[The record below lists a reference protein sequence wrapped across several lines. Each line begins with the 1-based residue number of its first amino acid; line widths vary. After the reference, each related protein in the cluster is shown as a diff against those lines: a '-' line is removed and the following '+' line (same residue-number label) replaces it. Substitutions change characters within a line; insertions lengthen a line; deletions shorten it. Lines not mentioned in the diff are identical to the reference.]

1 MTQATPT
8 PTRELRPKAFSALEA
23 TWPTLLALTLAIN
36 LISYLA
42 GQLSGIPLLGLL
54 ASLLLSIPMMG
65 VLKGKMAYLRG
76 MPLQF
81 DCFSSMFPHW
91 TKVICYELWV
101 MLFTFL
107 WMLPGLLLAFIGGFM
122 GGVGLLDG
130 SGDVSVAGAL
140 IALAGLVL
148 MLVLLTRAV
157 LNYMVSSCLLVDDP
171 DMGGL
176 VTLEKSKAMMRGNR
190 WRFVKM
196 NLPIFLLSLVLVLL
210 VGLLGDTWF
219 ASLLS
224 TLVST
229 AIALLMSYFQPVFYR
244 DLLGEG

>member
-8 PTRELRPKAFSALEA
+8 PTRELRRKAFSALEA

-54 ASLLLSIPMMG
+54 ASILLSIPMMG

-76 MPLQF
+76 TPLQF

-107 WMLPGLLLAFIGGFM
+107 WMLPGVIMTFLGFAMVALA
-122 GGVGLLDG
+122 VDG
-130 SGDVSVAGAL
+130 SAGAGIAAL
-140 IALAGLVL
+140 IFMYGGLVL
-148 MLVLLTRAV
+148 MLVLLFRAV

-244 DLLGEG
+244 DLLGEV

>member
-8 PTRELRPKAFSALEA
+8 PTRELRRKAFSALEA

-42 GQLSGIPLLGLL
+42 GQLSGIPLLSLL
-54 ASLLLSIPMMG
+54 ASLLLSIPTMG

-76 MPLQF
+76 TPLQF

-107 WMLPGLLLAFIGGFM
+107 WMLPGVIMTFLGFAMVALA
-122 GGVGLLDG
+122 VDG
-130 SGDVSVAGAL
+130 SAGAGIAAL
-140 IALAGLVL
+140 IFMYGGLVL
-148 MLVLLTRAV
+148 MLVLLFRAV

-229 AIALLMSYFQPVFYR
+229 AIALLLSYFQPVFYR